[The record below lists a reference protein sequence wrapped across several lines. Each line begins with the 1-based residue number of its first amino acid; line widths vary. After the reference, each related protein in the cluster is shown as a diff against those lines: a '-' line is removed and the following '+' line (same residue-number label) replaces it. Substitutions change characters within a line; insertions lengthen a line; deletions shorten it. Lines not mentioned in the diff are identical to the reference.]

1 MRRRVDDFVVGLV
14 TLAGVAVIV
23 LAVMWMKQ
31 VDVGDKRPSTVAR
44 FRDVGN
50 VRVGNGVFIRG
61 VRAGRVE
68 GIELADGGWVRVKM
82 SLDPEVRLP
91 PDPVVVLNASSLFGE
106 WQASVMARA
115 ATPPDPDLRHDLAE
129 ASGEDGVLPG
139 ATLPDVAQLTAVA
152 GRIAGDM
159 ASVADRF
166 EVAFTDTAAR
176 ELRASIANVA
186 SLTKTLDDAVRRQSA
201 TIDTVALEAR
211 TGATEIARASAS
223 VRRTLAR
230 VDSSTS
236 SGEIGRVVAHAE
248 RTAAQLD
255 SATADLR
262 ALTGRLSESQ
272 LRLASALARSD
283 SVVAKV
289 NAGQG
294 TLGMLVNDGAL
305 YRNAD
310 SLVRE
315 LRALA
320 ADVRGNPKRYV
331 SLKVF

>member
-1 MRRRVDDFVVGLV
+1 MRRRVDDFVVGLA
-14 TLAGVAVIV
+14 TLAGAAV
-23 LAVMWMKQ
+23 LALAIMWMKQ
-31 VDVGDKRPSTVAR
+31 VDVGHDRPSTVAR

-68 GIELADGGWVRVKM
+68 GIELADGGWVRVRM
-82 SLDPEVRLP
+82 TLDPEVRLP

-106 WQASVMARA
+106 WQASVMSRS
-115 ATPPDPDLRHDLAE
+115 ATPPDRALRRELAE
-129 ASGEDGVLPG
+129 ASGEGGVLPG

-159 ASVADRF
+159 ATVADRF
-166 EVAFTDTAAR
+166 QLAFTDTAAR
-176 ELRASIANVA
+176 ELRGSIANVA
-186 SLTKTLDDAVRRQSA
+186 SLTRTLDHTVRLQS
-201 TIDTVALEAR
+201 TTLDTVAADVRAGARELAEAA
-211 TGATEIARASAS
+211 GA
-223 VRRTLAR
+223 VRRTLSR

-236 SGEIGRVVAHAE
+236 GGEVGRVVAHAE
-248 RTAAQLD
+248 RAAAQLD
-255 SATADLR
+255 AATAELH
-262 ALTGRLSESQ
+262 ALSGRLSETQAQ
-272 LRLASALARSD
+272 LTSALARSD

-289 NAGQG
+289 NAGGG
-294 TLGMLVNDGAL
+294 TLGLLVNDAAL

-315 LRALA
+315 LRALT
-320 ADVRGNPKRYV
+320 ADVRRDPKRFV